1 MPASYSIQLVEELAV
16 RGSDGLVVSLLWRRR
31 DDALTVVVGDLR
43 RGESF
48 EVAVGS
54 ADPLE
59 VFHHP
64 YAYAAALD
72 FGSKRSSR
80 A

>member
-1 MPASYSIQLVEELAV
+1 MQASHSSQPREELAV
-16 RGSDGLVVSLLWRRR
+16 RGSGGALVSLLWRPS
-31 DDALTVVVGDLR
+31 DNVVTVVVSDPR

-64 YAYAAALD
+64 YAYAASLEL
-72 FGSKRSSR
+72 GSNCSPR

>member
-1 MPASYSIQLVEELAV
+1 MLISHSPQPPEELAV
-16 RGSDGLVVSLLWRRR
+16 RGSDGVVVSLLWQRS
-31 DDALTVVVGDLR
+31 DDALTVLVTDVR

-54 ADPLE
+54 ANPLE

-64 YAYAAALD
+64 YAYATSPACEAC
-72 FGSKRSSR
+72 GSPR

>member
-1 MPASYSIQLVEELAV
+1 
-16 RGSDGLVVSLLWRRR
+16 VS
-31 DDALTVVVGDLR
+31 DLR
-43 RGESF
+43 QGESF

-64 YAYAAALD
+64 YAYAASLELGAD
-72 FGSKRSSR
+72 CSSR